1 MLRLGRDQPVVGI
14 GTELTEVYVFYNSD
28 SLARTSLEQNICSL
42 GNRCINAA
50 TRSHNGVGAK
60 LEICNHMRCA
70 RNDGLVNPELIS
82 TCTASHDAASTATKQ
97 QVISITS

>member
-1 MLRLGRDQPVVGI
+1 MLCLGRDQPVVGI
-14 GTELTEVYVFYNSD
+14 GTELTEVYVFHNGD

-42 GNRCINAA
+42 RDCCTNAA

-82 TCTASHDAASTATKQ
+82 AYTTSHGAASTATKQ